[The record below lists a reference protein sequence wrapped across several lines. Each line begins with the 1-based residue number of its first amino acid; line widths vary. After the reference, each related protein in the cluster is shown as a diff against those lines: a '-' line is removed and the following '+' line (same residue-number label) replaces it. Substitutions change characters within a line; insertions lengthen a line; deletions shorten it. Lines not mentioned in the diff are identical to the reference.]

1 MKGDLTFMKK
11 KIYAIC
17 ALLLAFAMLF
27 SFAACDAGT
36 TDEDEETTVTAKTE
50 APESK
55 EAMVE
60 YFNRLINSVKA
71 AKPGMKKSQS
81 QENVSDFICGV
92 EDGERNSTFEKAV
105 PTLKKYILKGVKDT
119 FEESRNAETE
129 YGSDINGIFPIAG
142 QDWSSKLTA
151 AEVSEATLEAN
162 DDNSQRTLTIIINE
176 PSADTVAK
184 AFNPLSAENR
194 EKAVEEFRTKL
205 KGYIS
210 FTDIE
215 SMTYTECKIICVI
228 NTEDD
233 TIASVE
239 YVTSEKITTT
249 ITGEGTL
256 AELGTL
262 PCSFVYTYGEKYE
275 LDWVDPS
282 ATTTEAE

>member
-1 MKGDLTFMKK
+1 MKK

-36 TDEDEETTVTAKTE
+36 PEEEEETTVKAATE
-50 APESK
+50 APEGK
-55 EAMVE
+55 DAMVE
-60 YFNRLINSVKA
+60 YFNRLINSVKGK
-71 AKPGMKKSQS
+71 KPAVKKSQS
-81 QENVSDFICGV
+81 TENVSDFVCGV
-92 EDGERNSTFEKAV
+92 EDGERNSTFEKAI
-105 PTLKKYILKGVKDT
+105 PTLKKYILKGVKGA

-129 YGSDINGIFPIAG
+129 YGADIKDIFPIAG

-151 AEVSEATLEAN
+151 AEVSDAVLEAN
-162 DDNSQRTLTIIINE
+162 EDNSQRTLTITIVE

-184 AFNPLSAENR
+184 AFNPLSEKNR
-194 EKAVEEFRTKL
+194 KDAVEEFRTKL
-205 KGYIS
+205 NGYIS

-239 YVTSEKITTT
+239 YITSEKITTT

-275 LDWVDPS
+275 LNWVDPS
-282 ATTTEAE
+282 VTTTEAE

>member
-1 MKGDLTFMKK
+1 MKK
-11 KIYAIC
+11 KIYAVC

-36 TDEDEETTVTAKTE
+36 TGEEEETTVKALTA
-50 APESK
+50 APKNKDEI
-55 EAMVE
+55 VD
-60 YFNRLINSVKA
+60 YFNRLINGVKA
-71 AKPGMKKSQS
+71 QKPGIKKYQS
-81 QENVSDFICGV
+81 DENVSDFICGV

-105 PTLKKYILKGVKDT
+105 PTLKKYILKGVKGA
-119 FEESRNAETE
+119 FEESRNAETK
-129 YGSDINGIFPIAG
+129 YGDDITGIFPLAG

-151 AEVSEATLEAN
+151 AEITEATLEATE
-162 DDNSQRTLTIIINE
+162 DNGQRTLTIIIRE
-176 PSADTVAK
+176 PSADTVSK
-184 AFNPLSAENR
+184 AFNPLSEENR
-194 EKAVEEFRTKL
+194 NAAVEEFRTKL

-215 SMTYTECKIICVI
+215 SMTYTECKIVCVI
-228 NTEDD
+228 NTADD
-233 TIASVE
+233 KISSVE
-239 YVTSEKITTT
+239 YFTSEKIATT

-282 ATTTEAE
+282 ATTTQGK